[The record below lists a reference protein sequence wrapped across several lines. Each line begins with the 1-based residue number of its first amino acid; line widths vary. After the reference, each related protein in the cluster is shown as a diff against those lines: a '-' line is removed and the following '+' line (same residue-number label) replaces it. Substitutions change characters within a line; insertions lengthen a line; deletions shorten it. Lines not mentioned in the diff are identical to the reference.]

1 MFLLNSDI
9 LSCTEKSDVSID
21 IANEKGDLVYTNLVL
36 GRVQKNLDAEDI
48 LYVIKNLDDREVE
61 SAIEKKINPIFSSR
75 IKARLNVLNDY
86 FGHKNFF

>member
-21 IANEKGDLVYTNLVL
+21 IAIETGDSLFSHIVL
-36 GRVQKNLDAEDI
+36 GRVQKNLDAEEI
-48 LYVIKNLDDREVE
+48 LYIIKNLDDREVDI
-61 SAIEKKINPIFSSR
+61 AIEEKINPIFSSR

-86 FGHKNFF
+86 FGHQDFF